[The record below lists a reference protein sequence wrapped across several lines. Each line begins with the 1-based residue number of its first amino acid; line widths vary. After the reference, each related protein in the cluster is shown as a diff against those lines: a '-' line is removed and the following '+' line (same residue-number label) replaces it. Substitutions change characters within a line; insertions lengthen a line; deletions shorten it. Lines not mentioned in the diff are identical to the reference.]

1 MPLKLLI
8 IAHLLADFIFQPKKL
23 IEWKKRNMLGILVHV
38 LIFALLSLL
47 LLAPYLIFWET
58 WAVIGA
64 ISLVHFLTDK
74 IKISALLKYKGF
86 ALPFILDQAI
96 HLTSIVIGARFIPG
110 ISTSGLSDSLL
121 IFFLGLIYA
130 IYIFFI
136 IFLQKSKSKQL
147 IKVKI
152 IAFTIVF
159 AAFFA
164 IAFLM

>member
-23 IEWKKRNMLGILVHV
+23 IEWKKRNMLGILIHV

-47 LLAPYLIFWET
+47 LLVPYLIYWET

-64 ISLVHFLTDK
+64 ISFVHFLTDK
-74 IKISALLKYKGF
+74 IKISVLLRYKGF
-86 ALPFILDQAI
+86 TLPFVLDQAI
-96 HLTSIVIGARFIPG
+96 HLASILIGMRYIPE

-121 IFFLGLIYA
+121 IFFLAIIYA

-136 IFLQKSKSKQL
+136 LYLQKSKSKEL

-152 IAFTIVF
+152 IAFTVAF

-164 IAFLM
+164 IAILM